1 MYFTE
6 TGLSA
11 AEVSSLFAIWSV
23 AGFLLEIPSSVWADR
38 FSRRRLLVLA
48 PLVTSAGFALWTF
61 VPSYWAF
68 AAGFVLWGAGSAM
81 QSGTLQA
88 LVYEELGRA
97 GDYARLIGRSEALA
111 SVAAV
116 AASLLAAP
124 VLAAGGYLAVGLASV
139 AIGLLGALT
148 GRLLPESHPPAAER
162 AEATYLSV
170 LRTGLSEV
178 RRAPAV
184 GRMLV
189 ILAAVTGLT
198 SIDEYLPL
206 LAAAG
211 GAPTPVIPLLVGL
224 VIAGIAAGGWLAGYG
239 ARLLP
244 LVLAAGA
251 LALGGGAALSGTSG
265 GGAALSGTGAPGGG
279 AASSGAVGLGGSG
292 AGLWAGFA
300 AIAVAFAAF
309 YWAVAVLDARLQDMI
324 GDEARATV
332 TSMAGLGSEVAA
344 LGVFAFYGFGSGW
357 AAPWVL
363 VALVAVPYLVM
374 AVASR
379 R

>member
-1 MYFTE
+1 MLFYPVYAVYFTE

-23 AGFLLEIPSSVWADR
+23 AGFVLEIPSSVWADR

-88 LVYEELGRA
+88 LVYEELDGLGRA

-124 VLAAGGYLAVGLASV
+124 VLAAGGYPAVGLASV
-139 AIGLLGALT
+139 AVGLLGALT
-148 GRLLPESHPPAAER
+148 GRLLPESRQPAAER
-162 AEATYLSV
+162 AEGSYLSV

-189 ILAAVTGLT
+189 VLAVVTGLT

-211 GAPTPVIPLLVGL
+211 GAATPVIPLLVGL

-251 LALGGGAALSGTSG
+251 LALGGGAALSGT
-265 GGAALSGTGAPGGG
+265 
-279 AASSGAVGLGGSG
+279 
-292 AGLWAGFA
+292 AGLWAGFV
-300 AIAVAFAAF
+300 AIAAAFGAF

-374 AVASR
+374 AVVSR

>member
-1 MYFTE
+1 MLFYPVYAVYFTQ

-23 AGFLLEIPSSVWADR
+23 AGFVLEIPSSVWADR

-61 VPSYWAF
+61 VPAYWAF
-68 AAGFVLWGAGSAM
+68 AAGFVLWGAGAAM

-88 LVYEELGRA
+88 LVYEELGRLGRT

-111 SVAAV
+111 SLAAV

-139 AIGLLGALT
+139 AVGLLGALT
-148 GRLLPESHPPAAER
+148 GSLLPESRPPAAER
-162 AEATYLSV
+162 AEESYLSV

-184 GRMLV
+184 GRVLV
-189 ILAAVTGLT
+189 LLAVVTGLT

-206 LAAAG
+206 LATAG
-211 GAPTPVIPLLVGL
+211 GATTPMVALLIGL

-244 LVLAAGA
+244 LILAAGA
-251 LALGGGAALSGTSG
+251 LALGGGAVLSG
-265 GGAALSGTGAPGGG
+265 PGGG
-279 AASSGAVGLGGSG
+279 A
-292 AGLWAGFA
+292 AGLWAGFV

-309 YWAVAVLDARLQDMI
+309 YWAVAVLDARLQDTI

-357 AAPWVL
+357 APPWVL
-363 VALVAVPYLVM
+363 VALVAVPYLAM

>member
-1 MYFTE
+1 MLFYPVYAVYFTQ

-68 AAGFVLWGAGSAM
+68 AAGFVLWGAGAAM

-88 LVYEELGRA
+88 LVYEELGRLGRA

-124 VLAAGGYLAVGLASV
+124 VLAAGGYPAVGLASV
-139 AIGLLGALT
+139 AVGLLGALT
-148 GRLLPESHPPAAER
+148 GGLLPESRPPAAER
-162 AEATYLSV
+162 AEESSLSV

-184 GRMLV
+184 GRVLV
-189 ILAAVTGLT
+189 VLAVVTGLT
-198 SIDEYLPL
+198 SVDEYLPL
-206 LAAAG
+206 LATAG
-211 GAPTPVIPLLVGL
+211 GATTPVIPLLVGL

-251 LALGGGAALSGTSG
+251 LALGGGAALSGTV
-265 GGAALSGTGAPGGG
+265 GTG
-279 AASSGAVGLGGSG
+279 GSA
-292 AGLWAGFA
+292 AGLWAGFV
-300 AIAVAFAAF
+300 AIAAAFAAF
-309 YWAVAVLDARLQDMI
+309 SWAVAVLDARLQDTI

-344 LGVFAFYGFGSGW
+344 LGVFAFYGLGSGW
-357 AAPWVL
+357 APPWVL
-363 VALVAVPYLVM
+363 VSLPAVPYLAM
-374 AVASR
+374 AVVSR